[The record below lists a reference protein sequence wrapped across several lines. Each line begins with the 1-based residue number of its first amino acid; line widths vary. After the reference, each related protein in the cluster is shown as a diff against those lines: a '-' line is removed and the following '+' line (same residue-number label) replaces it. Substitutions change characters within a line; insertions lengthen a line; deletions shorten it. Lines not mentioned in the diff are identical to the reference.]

1 VTHIIVE
8 YEHDRDQ
15 QLATDA
21 GRILSET
28 YPGHEWHV
36 DVRSGA
42 LSIKHGRISTKW
54 AMVLHYKRVA
64 HDYSVL
70 RKGVI
75 WAGGELLERAGL
87 SRKVPEYTPIK
98 SVDGV
103 PMKHL
108 LLQNG

>member
-1 VTHIIVE
+1 MTHVIVE

-21 GRILSET
+21 AHILSQT

-36 DVRSGA
+36 DVSSGTVN
-42 LSIKHGRISTKW
+42 IKHMRISAKW

-64 HDYSVL
+64 DDYGRL
-70 RKGVI
+70 RKGII

-87 SRKVPEYTPIK
+87 SRSIPEYTPVK
-98 SVDGV
+98 AVDGM
-103 PMKHL
+103 PRRHL
-108 LLQNG
+108 LLQHG